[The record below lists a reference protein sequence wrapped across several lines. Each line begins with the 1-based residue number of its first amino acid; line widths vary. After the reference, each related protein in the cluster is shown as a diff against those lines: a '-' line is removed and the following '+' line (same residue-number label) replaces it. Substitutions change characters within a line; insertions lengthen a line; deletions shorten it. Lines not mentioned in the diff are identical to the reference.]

1 VLFQAFTP
9 TLGSGH
15 KTLQTEAINSP
26 ATYRPIDGSGIGIWS
41 SGVQARLTVRYVSGL
56 APPDLKPHPPCSG
69 QKKKK
74 TNKNP
79 KKKRKKDGRPSGRSA
94 PTRSYMYQAF
104 HPTLLPVKRRSL
116 TVVDR
121 ERAEFTM
128 QLFRCDSRKW
138 RDDC

>member
-79 KKKRKKDGRPSGRSA
+79 KKKRKKIRKAFRPVGSNEKLHVSGFS
-94 PTRSYMYQAF
+94 PD
-104 HPTLLPVKRRSL
+104 SL
-116 TVVDR
+116 TRQKAIIDR
-121 ERAEFTM
+121 
-128 QLFRCDSRKW
+128 S
-138 RDDC
+138 